1 MYRKQTPTE
10 TTLEINQSTEGE
22 TIETKIERV
31 VHNGEPIEEGAP
43 LVYTE
48 RKEGVMAQY
57 NPRSD
62 RFEIAVDAMD
72 QVSKSRIA
80 KRESKIIEM
89 PKTDD
94 GVEPIQ
100 GTNE

>member
-1 MYRKQTPTE
+1 MYKKQKPTE
-10 TTLEINQSTEGE
+10 TTLAINESTEGE
-22 TIETKIERV
+22 PIEEKIERV
-31 VHNGEPIEEGAP
+31 VHNGEPIDEGAA

-48 RKEGVMAQY
+48 RKEGVMAQF

-62 RFEIAVDAMD
+62 RFELAVDAMD

-89 PKTDD
+89 PKQDD

-100 GTNE
+100 GTTE

>member
-1 MYRKQTPTE
+1 MYKIQQPIE
-10 TTLEINQSTEGE
+10 TTLEINQSTDGE
-22 TIETKIERV
+22 PIEQKIERV
-31 VHNGEPIEEGAP
+31 VHNGEPMDEGAA

-48 RKEGVMAQY
+48 RKEGVVAQF

-72 QVSKSRIA
+72 QVSKTRIA

-89 PKTDD
+89 PKQDD
-94 GVEPIQ
+94 GVEPIH
-100 GTNE
+100 GTTE